1 VGPARPAPSATVRAG
16 GALLLGL
23 FALCV
28 YRAATQ
34 AVSHDEAL
42 TWLLYLDHPFST
54 MFASWR
60 ANDHVLHTAL
70 AWLSVHAFGS
80 TELALR
86 LPALLGA
93 ALCLL
98 ALRRLAR
105 RACGDGPLHLLALVL
120 LAANPLVLDLLVAA
134 RGYGLAL
141 ALLLWG
147 AIMLLE
153 ALDAGAAGSPR
164 PGAWWRASLLL
175 GLCVTANLAFA
186 PAALGLLGAAWLA
199 GPRGVGRLAALLL
212 PGAALAAAV
221 LVPPMLGVT
230 REAFI
235 VGVDRLSLT
244 ADTLL
249 QPSLSHHPA
258 AWLPDEHGALLRA
271 GLLPAGRALAV
282 LLLLLL
288 LARCPRWLRRGGT
301 VDADERALALLG
313 GALLLS
319 LLGLVLAHHV
329 VGLLYPAD
337 RTGLYLLPLALLP
350 ALVLAQRGLSGRW
363 RPVAQGALALL
374 VAWGVL
380 QLAELQADRFALWS
394 LDAGARR
401 TFETMEARQQR
412 LPHRDVQ
419 LRVAYRVLAPAMQ
432 FYRETRGAS
441 WLAPVPTEW
450 DVRDLD
456 LDYLLVPS
464 GNWGD
469 VLAGDPERFNLLY
482 EDPMTAV
489 RLAVPKHRG
498 R

>member
-1 VGPARPAPSATVRAG
+1 MGPARPAPSATVRAG

-42 TWLLYLDHPFST
+42 TWLLYLDQPFSR
-54 MFASWR
+54 MFGAWQP
-60 ANDHVLHTAL
+60 NDHVLHTAL

-80 TELALR
+80 SELALR

-141 ALLLWG
+141 ALLLWA
-147 AIMLLE
+147 AIVLLE
-153 ALDAGAAGSPR
+153 ALDADAAGASR
-164 PGAWWRASLLL
+164 PAAWWRASLLL

-199 GPRGVGRLAALLL
+199 GPRSAGRLSALLL

-221 LVPPMLGVT
+221 LLPPMLGVT
-230 REAFI
+230 QAAFI
-235 VGVDRLSLT
+235 AGVERLSLMV
-244 ADTLL
+244 DSLL
-249 QPSLSHHPA
+249 QLSLAHHPA
-258 AWLPDEHGALLRA
+258 AWLPHEHGALLRG
-271 GLLPAGRALAV
+271 GLQPAGRALAV

-288 LARCPRWLRRGGT
+288 LARCPRWLRRGGP
-301 VDADERALALLG
+301 VDADERVLALLG

-319 LLGLVLAHHV
+319 LLRLVILHHV
-329 VGLLYPAD
+329 FGLLYPAD
-337 RTGLYLLPLALLP
+337 RTALYLLPLALLP
-350 ALVLAQRGLSGRW
+350 ALVLAHRGLSGRW
-363 RPVAQGALALL
+363 RPAAQGALAVL
-374 VAWGVL
+374 VAWGAL
-380 QLAELQADRFALWS
+380 QLAELQADRFALWA

-419 LRVAYRVLAPAMQ
+419 LRVAHRFLAPAMR

-441 WLAPVPTEW
+441 WLAPVPNEW

-464 GNWGD
+464 GDWGD
-469 VLAGDPERFNLLY
+469 VLAGDPERFNVLY
-482 EDPMTAV
+482 EDPVSAV
-489 RLAVPKHRG
+489 RRAVPKHRE

>member
-42 TWLLYLDHPFST
+42 TWLLYLDQPFSR
-54 MFASWR
+54 MFGAWQP
-60 ANDHVLHTAL
+60 NDHLLHTAL
-70 AWLSVHAFGS
+70 AWLSMHAFGS
-80 TELALR
+80 SELALR

-147 AIMLLE
+147 AIVLLDG
-153 ALDAGAAGSPR
+153 LDAGAAGAPR
-164 PGAWWRASLLL
+164 SGAWWRASLLL

-199 GPRGVGRLAALLL
+199 GPLRVGRLAALLL
-212 PGAALAAAV
+212 A
-221 LVPPMLGVT
+221 
-230 REAFI
+230 
-235 VGVDRLSLT
+235 GVDRLSLML
-244 ADTLL
+244 DSLL
-249 QPSLSHHPA
+249 QLSLAHHPA
-258 AWLPDEHGALLRA
+258 AWLPHEHGALLRG

-288 LARCPRWLRRGGT
+288 LARCPRWLRRGGP
-301 VDADERALALLG
+301 VDADERLLALLG

-319 LLGLVLAHHV
+319 LLGLVVLHHV
-329 VGLLYPAD
+329 FGLLYPAD
-337 RTGLYLLPLALLP
+337 RTALYLLPLALLP

-363 RPVAQGALALL
+363 RPAAQGALAVL
-374 VAWGVL
+374 VAWGAL
-380 QLAELQADRFALWS
+380 QLAELQADRFALWA

-419 LRVAYRVLAPAMQ
+419 LRVAHRFLAPAMR

-441 WLAPVPTEW
+441 WLAPVPNEW

-464 GNWGD
+464 GDWGD
-469 VLAGDPERFNLLY
+469 VLAGDPERFNVLY
-482 EDPMTAV
+482 EDPVSAV
-489 RLAVPKHRG
+489 RLAVPKHRA

>member
-16 GALLLGL
+16 GLLLLGL
-23 FALCV
+23 FALCAW
-28 YRAATQ
+28 RAATQ

-42 TWLLYLDHPFST
+42 TWLLYLDQPFGT
-54 MFASWR
+54 MFGAWQ
-60 ANDHVLHTAL
+60 ANDHLLHTAL

-120 LAANPLVLDLLVAA
+120 LAANPLLLDLLVAA

-141 ALLLWG
+141 ALLLWA
-147 AIMLLE
+147 AIVLLE
-153 ALDAGAAGSPR
+153 ALDAGVAGAPR

-199 GPRGVGRLAALLL
+199 GPRSPGRLAALLL

-221 LVPPMLGVT
+221 LVPSMVGVT
-230 REAFI
+230 QASFI

-258 AWLPDEHGALLRA
+258 AWLPDEHGNLLRA
-271 GLLPAGRALAV
+271 FLLPVGRALAV

-288 LARCPRWLRRGGT
+288 LVRCPRWLRRGGPA
-301 VDADERALALLG
+301 DDDERVLALLG
-313 GALLLS
+313 GALLLA
-319 LLGLVLAHHV
+319 LAGLVVAHHA

-350 ALVLAQRGLSGRW
+350 ALVLARRGLAGRW
-363 RPVAQGALALL
+363 RMAAQDTLAVL

-380 QLAELQADRFALWS
+380 QLAELQVDRFALWP

-401 TFETMEARQQR
+401 AFETMEARQQR

-419 LRVAYRVLAPAMQ
+419 LRVAHRFLAPAMQ

-450 DVRDLD
+450 DAHDLD
-456 LDYLLVPS
+456 LDYLLVPA
-464 GNWGD
+464 GDWGD
-469 VLAGDPERFNLLY
+469 VLAGDPERFNVLY
-482 EDPMTAV
+482 EDPVTGV